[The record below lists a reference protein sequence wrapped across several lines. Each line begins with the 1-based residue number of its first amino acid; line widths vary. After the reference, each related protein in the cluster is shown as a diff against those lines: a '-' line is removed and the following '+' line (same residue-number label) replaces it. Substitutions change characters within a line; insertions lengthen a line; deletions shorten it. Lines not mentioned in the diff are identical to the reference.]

1 MFVTGLGT
9 AVPPWRYT
17 QQECWEALQAS
28 PQFPKLATR
37 SQALLRK
44 VLTSDN
50 GIRTRHLA
58 LPDLREAFDLSPDTL
73 HQRFRDHAPR
83 LAADAARQALDGA
96 GGEAPAIDAVIV
108 STCTGYLCPGLS
120 SYATELLEL
129 RSDVLPLDLVGQG
142 CGAALPSL
150 AAAEALLSSGRAGRV
165 LVICVEVCSAAFYLD
180 NDPGVL
186 ISACLF
192 ADGAAAAV
200 LSREASPRHRR
211 VEWITSGVLTVPADR
226 DLLRFEQEGGR
237 LRNILR
243 PEVPSRAALCAE
255 QVHRTTL
262 TKAGVTPQ
270 QITGWVFHPG
280 GRDVLR
286 ALRERFG
293 LPEADLRWSAAV
305 LGEFGN
311 LSSPS
316 VLFVL
321 RRAMAEQAPG
331 GWWWMSSF
339 GAGFSCYGALLRVE

>member
-1 MFVTGLGT
+1 MFVIGLGT
-9 AVPPWRYT
+9 AVPAWRYT
-17 QQECWEALQAS
+17 QRDCWEALQAA

-37 SQALLRK
+37 SRALLRK

-58 LPDLREAFDLSPDTL
+58 LPDLREAFDLSPDAL
-73 HQRFRDHAPR
+73 HQRFREHAPR
-83 LAADAARQALDGA
+83 LAADAARQALDDA
-96 GGEAPAIDAVIV
+96 GCDAPAIDAVV
-108 STCTGYLCPGLS
+108 VTTCTGYLCPGLS
-120 SYATELLEL
+120 SYATEGLGL

-180 NDPGVL
+180 DDPGVL

-200 LSREASPRHRR
+200 LSREPSPRHRR
-211 VEWITSGVLTVPADR
+211 VEWMTSGGVTVPADR
-226 DLLRFEQEGGR
+226 DLLRFEQVGGR

-243 PEVPSRAALCAE
+243 PEVPGRAATCAE

-262 TKAGVTPQ
+262 ANAGVTSP

-286 ALRERFG
+286 ALAERFG
-293 LPEADLRWSAAV
+293 LAEQDLRRSADV
-305 LGEFGN
+305 LSEFGN

-321 RRAMAEQAPG
+321 RRALGEKQPG

>member
-1 MFVTGLGT
+1 MFVIGLGA

-17 QQECWEALQAS
+17 QCECWEALQAS
-28 PQFPKLATR
+28 AQFPKLATR

-44 VLTSDN
+44 VLTGDN

-73 HQRFRDHAPR
+73 HRRFRDHAPR
-83 LAADAARQALDGA
+83 LAADAARRALDDA
-96 GGEAPAIDAVIV
+96 GCEAPAIDALVV

-120 SYATELLEL
+120 SYATELVGL

-142 CGAALPSL
+142 CGAAMPSL
-150 AAAEALLSSGRAGRV
+150 AVAEAFLSSGRAERV
-165 LVICVEVCSAAFYLD
+165 LVICVEVCSAAFYVD

-192 ADGAAAAV
+192 ADGAAAAI
-200 LSREASPRHRR
+200 LSREPSPGHRR
-211 VEWITSGVLTVPADR
+211 VEWMGSGVLTAPADR
-226 DLLRFEQEGGR
+226 DLLRFEQVGGR

-243 PEVPSRAALCAE
+243 PEVPSHAARCAE
-255 QVHRTTL
+255 QVHRTT
-262 TKAGVTPQ
+262 TAKMGVTPQ
-270 QITGWVFHPG
+270 EITGWVFHPG

-286 ALRERFG
+286 ALAERFG
-293 LPEADLRWSAAV
+293 LREVSLRWSAAV
-305 LGEFGN
+305 LSEFGN

-321 RRAMAEQAPG
+321 RRTLAERAPG

-339 GAGFSCYGALLRVE
+339 GAGFSCYGALLRVG